1 MIPLDVLRPILTF
14 LKNVSQ
20 NNARV
25 HEGIMYGKV
34 NTAEMNGTHFR
45 LVRVTIKATVPPK
58 TIAITEEAR
67 DTSRVFRK
75 GS

>member
-1 MIPLDVLRPILTF
+1 MPLDVLSPILTF
-14 LKNVSQ
+14 LKKDSQ
-20 NNARV
+20 NSARV

-45 LVRVTIKATVPPK
+45 LVRVTMKATVPPK
-58 TIAITEEAR
+58 TIAIREEAR
-67 DTSRVFRK
+67 DTSSVFRN